1 MARYSVRL
9 VLKLGHLIVEFG
21 TPDSGYMERVFKGK
35 VPYNR
40 KIISE
45 FFGFMEFSPKNTF
58 HVSGIGCISYVLSEI
73 GTMNLKMSMSHLERV
88 CCLLTHSSK
97 HIVLL

>member
-45 FFGFMEFSPKNTF
+45 FFGFMEFPPKK
-58 HVSGIGCISYVLSEI
+58 HVPCIR
-73 GTMNLKMSMSHLERV
+73 NRV
-88 CCLLTHSSK
+88 YILRIVRDWDNESKNVYESS
-97 HIVLL
+97 